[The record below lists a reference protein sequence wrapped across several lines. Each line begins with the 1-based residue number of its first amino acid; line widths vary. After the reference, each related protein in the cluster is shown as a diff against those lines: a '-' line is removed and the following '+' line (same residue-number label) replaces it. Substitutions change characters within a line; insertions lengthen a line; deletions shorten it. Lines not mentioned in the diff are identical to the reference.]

1 MFSKKIV
8 AAAALL
14 AIAVG
19 AQAQVKIYGQLDMSV
34 GSFKTP
40 GQAKSVTGVESGV
53 MSTGSYIGFA
63 GKEDLGGGLTA
74 GFVLESY
81 IAGDTG
87 AASTPFWGR
96 TSNVYLKGAFGKVAL
111 GQSDTPLY
119 TAAATYS
126 PFGDSQVFA
135 PATVALFGGTGGA
148 ATATAALTNFSNGT
162 SELNSITYDTPN
174 MAGLSA
180 TVQFGAKESAAAGDK
195 NNIGLGVSYNA
206 GPLSAMVAY
215 GKTGP
220 NPLSTAPLTA
230 TVTDIKSTIVGVSYD
245 FGVVKGFAQVFNVK
259 NMLGANTKSNGYT
272 LGASIPVSA
281 SGAVMVAYGSAKIKP
296 ASSPAPKASMLSLG
310 YEHTLSKRTSVYV
323 AANSVKTKNAGL
335 APNENGRNYAVGIK
349 HNF

>member
-14 AIAVG
+14 ALAAG
-19 AQAQVKIYGQLDMSV
+19 AQAQVKVYGQLDMSV

-53 MSTGSYIGFA
+53 MSTGSYIGFS

-81 IAGDTG
+81 VSGDTG
-87 AASTPFWGR
+87 ASSTPFWGR
-96 TSNVYLKGAFGKVAL
+96 ASNVYLKGAFGKVAL
-111 GQSDTPLY
+111 GQSDTPVY
-119 TAAATYS
+119 TATAAYS

-135 PATVALFGGTGGA
+135 PAQVALFGSGIAASA
-148 ATATAALTNFSNGT
+148 ATPGLTNFSNGT
-162 SELNSITYDTPN
+162 SELNSITYDTPD

-180 TVQFGAKESAAAGDK
+180 TVQFGAKESATAGNK
-195 NNIGLGVSYNA
+195 NNTGLGVSYNA

-215 GKTGP
+215 GKTGA
-220 NPLSTAPLTA
+220 NPLSTQADLKT
-230 TVTDIKSTIVGVSYD
+230 TIIGASYD
-245 FGVVKGFAQVFNVK
+245 FGVVKGFAQYFNVK
-259 NMLGANTKSNGYT
+259 NVGGTPSTAKATGYT

-281 SGAVMVAYGSAKIKP
+281 SGTAMVAYGSGKIKP
-296 ASSPAPKASMLSLG
+296 TTPTQKASMFSVG
-310 YEHTLSKRTSVYV
+310 YEHSLSKRTSVYV
-323 AANSVKTKNAGL
+323 AANHVKTKNVVAT
-335 APNENGRNYAVGIK
+335 AVENGRNYAVGIK